1 MVTCSALKW
10 KEVIL
15 LKYSHV
21 GLACRIIFK
30 YLPQNSAWPPNSHLN
45 SMSVTKKHK
54 FYISTDFC
62 ICLCPFFSVTV
73 SNWKS
78 KLQSKFVRY
87 PKNVFEIVFLHLS
100 IFRVLS
106 PDKSGHVTNTKPYR
120 LFFRSRTATRYKFI
134 RLFRTRKFRKVTAV
148 KTIR

>member
-87 PKNVFEIVFLHLS
+87 PKNVFEIVFCTYQFLGFSLLTS
-100 IFRVLS
+100 QAMSQTLNPTGCF
-106 PDKSGHVTNTKPYR
+106 SGQEQQPAIN
-120 LFFRSRTATRYKFI
+120 LFGFSVHASSGK
-134 RLFRTRKFRKVTAV
+134 
-148 KTIR
+148 